1 MARGASTAISA
12 FHSAKA
18 TAGAALELRV
28 QPHRESVYRTA
39 ISVVGGVVH
48 ELIIE
53 AQPCR
58 GRQRVAVVG
67 LEDLFEP
74 GIWKLAVA
82 DQDPQAAGVEEGLV
96 DTRDVVDDA
105 GYADRIVR
113 PAPLL
118 AVDRDTA
125 RNGSVDVGEIPR
137 LKVAVGP
144 AGARK
149 HTHRFGHLL
158 LEVEAHA
165 RAASI
170 GSH

>member
-28 QPHRESVYRTA
+28 QPYRERVYRTA

-53 AQPCR
+53 AHPCR
-58 GRQRVAVVG
+58 GRQRVAVIG
-67 LEDLFEP
+67 LENLFEP
-74 GIWKLAVA
+74 GIWQLSVA
-82 DQDPQAAGVEEGLV
+82 DQDPQPAGVEKRLV
-96 DTRDVVDDA
+96 DARDVVDDA

-118 AVDRDTA
+118 AGDRDTT
-125 RNGSVDVGEIPR
+125 RYRSIDIGEVPWLDI
-137 LKVAVGP
+137 AVGP
-144 AGARK
+144 AGAC
-149 HTHRFGHLL
+149 
-158 LEVEAHA
+158 
-165 RAASI
+165 
-170 GSH
+170 